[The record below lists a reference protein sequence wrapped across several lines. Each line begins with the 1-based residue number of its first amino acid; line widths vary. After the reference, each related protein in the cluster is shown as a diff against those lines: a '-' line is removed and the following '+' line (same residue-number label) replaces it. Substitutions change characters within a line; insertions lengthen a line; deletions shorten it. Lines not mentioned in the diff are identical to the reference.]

1 MYYNLIKV
9 MKEKKIT
16 YSQIA
21 ELLKCQLRTVSDKAN
36 GEVEAGFSIDEAI
49 IIKKVFFPEFDIFYL
64 FERQVK
70 VA

>member
-49 IIKKVFFPEFDIFYL
+49 IIKKVFFPEYDIFFL
-64 FERQVK
+64 FEKQCK